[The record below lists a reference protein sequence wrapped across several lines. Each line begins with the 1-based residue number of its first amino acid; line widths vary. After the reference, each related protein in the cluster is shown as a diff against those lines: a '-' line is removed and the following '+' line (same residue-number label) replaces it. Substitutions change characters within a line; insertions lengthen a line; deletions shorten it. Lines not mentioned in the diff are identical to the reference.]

1 MLEIIRG
8 QSAAPTAAGRLADKL
23 AEIDPDGTF
32 FIGYPVLATADE
44 IATVDGLLIA
54 KQLGLIAF
62 VLDDEPTTPST
73 VEHWEALRDEQDSLY
88 YALTNNLGRNSALRQ
103 GRRLAI
109 EPQVITILPETIEP
123 PEGIEVTV
131 ASLETLQDR
140 LNDQATPV
148 VDGPLWNA
156 LNAAL
161 QRVSIIKPRK
171 KRKGVTRSDSRGAIL
186 KQLEAK
192 IANLDRWQKPA
203 AIESP
208 DGPQRI
214 RGLAGSGKTIVLA
227 LKAAYLHSQHPDW
240 NIAITFYS
248 RALGQQFRDLVRRF
262 CFEHQ
267 GDEPDW
273 DRLQVL
279 HSWGGRGRPG
289 FYNSVAEKSG
299 SVVRDYAYAKSAYG
313 MRDAFAGICRELDA
327 FVRENPPE
335 PIYDAVLID
344 EAQDLPLHFFRLV
357 YAFTKPPH
365 RIVWAYDELQNLSEV
380 AMPTI
385 SDMFGS
391 DAQGRPLI
399 SIENRTGE
407 PRRDIILP
415 KCYRNTP
422 WALSLAHGLGF
433 GVYRPDGLVQHFD
446 DPVVWNEV
454 GYQTTV
460 GTLAHGE
467 TVTLERRPESYP
479 EYFTQLLQRDDV
491 VQVQVFD
498 DEHSQAEWVARAIH
512 DNLKNDELEPDDIL
526 IVLTNPLTAKKRA
539 SGVMQALHRQGI
551 SSHLVGET
559 TSADDVFFSDSV
571 AILHVYRAKGN
582 EAPMVYVLDAQHCGS
597 GPELIRLRNTLF
609 TSITRSRAWVRICGW
624 GLRMPSLQ
632 VEIDQ
637 IMANDFKLSLRIPT
651 VDELKRMRI
660 LHRDLS
666 PGERRKAEK
675 AQRGLRDFLEAYRDG
690 TLQLDA
696 LDPAV
701 RRQLERIVGPQE
713 EDDADTSDT
722 ENVD

>member
-8 QSAAPTAAGRLADKL
+8 QSAAPTTANALAAKL
-23 AEIDPDGTF
+23 AEIDPEGTF
-32 FIGYPVLATADE
+32 YIGYPVLATADAT
-44 IATVDGLLIA
+44 ATVDGLLIA
-54 KQLGLIAF
+54 RELGLIAF
-62 VLDDEPTTPST
+62 VLDDEPTMPRK
-73 VEHWEALRDEQDSLY
+73 VEDWEALMDEQDLLY

-103 GRRLAI
+103 RRRLAI
-109 EPQVITILPETIEP
+109 EPQVITILPETVEP
-123 PEGIEVTV
+123 PEGIEVVV
-131 ASLETLQDR
+131 ASLETLQGR
-140 LNDQATPV
+140 LRDHAAP
-148 VDGPLWNA
+148 VDGSLWDA

-161 QRVSIIKPRK
+161 QRVSTIKPRK
-171 KRKGVTRSDSRGAIL
+171 KRQGVTRAGSRGAIL

-208 DGPQRI
+208 EGPQRI

-227 LKAAYLHSQHPDW
+227 LKAAYLHLQHPDW

-273 DRLQVL
+273 ERVHVL
-279 HSWGGRGRPG
+279 HSWGGRARPG
-289 FYNSVAEKSG
+289 FYNSVAEQSG

-313 MRDAFAGICRELDA
+313 MRDAFAGICSELSA
-327 FVRENPPE
+327 FVRENPPD

-365 RIVWAYDELQNLSEV
+365 RIVWAYDELQNLSET
-380 AMPTI
+380 AMPTT

-391 DAQGRPLI
+391 DAEGRPLI
-399 SIENRTGE
+399 SVENRQDE
-407 PRRDIILP
+407 PRQDIVLP

-422 WALSLAHGLGF
+422 WALSLAHALGF
-433 GVYRPDGLVQHFD
+433 GIYRPGGLVQHFD
-446 DPVVWNEV
+446 DPVVWNEI
-454 GYQTTV
+454 GYRATN
-460 GTLAHGE
+460 GTLAYGND
-467 TVTLERRPESYP
+467 VTLERSPESYP

-498 DEHSQAEWVARAIH
+498 DEHSQAEWVAGAIR
-512 DNLKNDELEPDDIL
+512 DNLKNDELEHDDIL
-526 IVLTNPLTAKKRA
+526 IVLTDPLTAKKRA
-539 SGVMQALHRQGI
+539 SGVMQALNRQGI

-559 TSADDVFFSDSV
+559 SSADDVFFSDSI
-571 AILHVYRAKGN
+571 AILHIYRAKGN

-597 GPELIRLRNTLF
+597 GPELTRLRNTLF

-624 GLRMPSLQ
+624 GLEMQSLQ
-632 VEIDQ
+632 EEIDQ
-637 IMANDFKLSLRIPT
+637 VRTHDFKLSFKIPS
-651 VDELKRMRI
+651 VEELQRMRT

-666 PGERRKAEK
+666 PGERRKVEK
-675 AQRGLRDFLEAYRDG
+675 AERGMKEFLVALRDG

-696 LDPAV
+696 LDPAS
-701 RRQLERIVGPQE
+701 RRQLERIFRASE
-713 EDDADTSDT
+713 EDDADISEA